1 MANGWSTKRVLITV
15 RTYPVPAHR
24 GIEVSCTAGVTS
36 DGNWI
41 RLFPIPYRFLNPD
54 QRFTKYQWIEVDATR
69 ARGDAR
75 LESYTL
81 RIDTIRRGEFIGPAQ
96 QWRARK
102 DLILPLRRSSLCEI
116 ANDRRGAA
124 PRLGYFGQL
133 A

>member
-15 RTYPVPAHR
+15 RTYPVPVHR

-41 RLFPIPYRFLNPD
+41 RLFRIPYRFLNPD

-75 LESYTL
+75 LAE
-81 RIDTIRRGEFIGPAQ
+81 
-96 QWRARK
+96 
-102 DLILPLRRSSLCEI
+102 LRRF
-116 ANDRRGAA
+116 DPPFRDFRRASRWAVRSVAGQNAEN
-124 PRLGYFGQL
+124 RL
-133 A
+133 